1 MKLIHDR
8 VISGFENRDISD
20 GAGKERYMRVTE
32 RLVKSPDEEGVTLE
46 YIRLTK
52 DFEEIK
58 EYVQHKGETLTGYKQ
73 TKEKVSVRIE
83 DILYFETVDG
93 RVFAYTVECVYEIK
107 GRLYQVEE
115 KVNKRNICRAS
126 KMMLV
131 NVEHIISV
139 RTALN
144 GRLYARMENGE
155 EILKPYFSQI
165 ECKRYIDAI
174 ELDRPEPLI
183 EYILSCHGNQNQYI
197 LDRYKDFR
205 SFVSRK
211 TRGGFYITK
220 DAGIFFCEK

>member
-8 VISGFENRDISD
+8 VIYGCENKDISD

-58 EYVQHKGETLTGYKQ
+58 EYVQHKGNTLIGYKQ
-73 TKEKVSVRIE
+73 TKEKASVRVE

-93 RVFAYTVECVYEIK
+93 LVFAYTVDCVYEIK

-126 KMMLV
+126 KTMLV

-144 GRLYARMENGE
+144 GRLYAKMENGE
-155 EILKPYFSQI
+155 EILI
-165 ECKRYIDAI
+165 TRRYAKEVEDCFMEEDDDERI
-174 ELDRPEPLI
+174 
-183 EYILSCHGNQNQYI
+183 
-197 LDRYKDFR
+197 
-205 SFVSRK
+205 
-211 TRGGFYITK
+211 
-220 DAGIFFCEK
+220 

>member
-1 MKLIHDR
+1 
-8 VISGFENRDISD
+8 
-20 GAGKERYMRVTE
+20 MRVTE
-32 RLVKSPDEEGVTLE
+32 KLVNSPEEEGVTLE

-58 EYVQHKGETLTGYKQ
+58 EYVRHKGDTLTGYWQ

-93 RVFAYTVECVYEIK
+93 LVFAYTVDSVYEIK

-126 KMMLV
+126 KTMLI

-155 EILKPYFSQI
+155 EISTFSVVVFN
-165 ECKRYIDAI
+165 AVLGI
-174 ELDRPEPLI
+174 ELLRGSLNDNQHEKNNRKKAKENYPVLNGDRDTANVLVTLPDGSKGWTDGLGNG
-183 EYILSCHGNQNQYI
+183 YI
-197 LDRYKDFR
+197 R
-205 SFVSRK
+205 
-211 TRGGFYITK
+211 
-220 DAGIFFCEK
+220 